1 MTQAAKAQEP
11 SMEEILASIR
21 RIIADDDGAQPAPK
35 AEVKSPE
42 VKPEARP
49 AEPPV
54 AAAPATVPPPA
65 PKVPPPIAKAP
76 PPPPPKPAPP
86 PAPPAGMK
94 QDDIDAML
102 AGLDEPA
109 PPAARPNPEPAA
121 PPDPDVL
128 ELTEAMQA
136 PPPSAQPPA
145 PSFRTIDGRQD
156 VVFDEIPEPPRAEAS
171 RMAERPRH
179 APLTE
184 QAIISSATAAAVDS
198 AFNALAQTVLVQNA
212 KTLEDLVKEM
222 LRPMLQHWLDNNL
235 PTLVERL
242 VRQEIER
249 VARGR

>member
-1 MTQAAKAQEP
+1 MTQAAKVQEP

-21 RIIADDDGAQPAPK
+21 RIIADDEPKPA
-35 AEVKSPE
+35 
-42 VKPEARP
+42 ARP
-49 AEPPV
+49 EPR
-54 AAAPATVPPPA
+54 APEPPPA
-65 PKVPPPIAKAP
+65 AKA
-76 PPPPPKPAPP
+76 PAPP
-86 PAPPAGMK
+86 PSPPKPPAPAPAAMK

-109 PPAARPNPEPAA
+109 PPPAPA
-121 PPDPDVL
+121 PPAEDVL

-136 PPPSAQPPA
+136 EPA
-145 PSFRTIDGRQD
+145 FRKIDATQD
-156 VVFDEIPEPPRAEAS
+156 VVFGEPEAPPRAAPPPPRAAAAPS
-171 RMAERPRH
+171 AESILSP
-179 APLTE
+179 
-184 QAIISSATAAAVDS
+184 ATAAAVDS

-242 VRQEIER
+242 VRAEIER

>member
-21 RIIADDDGAQPAPK
+21 RIIADDDG
-35 AEVKSPE
+35 VKKPE
-42 VKPEARP
+42 PKPEAKAEAP
-49 AEPPV
+49 A
-54 AAAPATVPPPA
+54 AKAAPAPPQPA
-65 PKVPPPIAKAP
+65 A
-76 PPPPPKPAPP
+76 APP
-86 PAPPAGMK
+86 PAMK

-109 PPAARPNPEPAA
+109 AELAA
-121 PPDPDVL
+121 PPRAPEPDVL

-136 PPPSAQPPA
+136 PATPAFRKIDAQ
-145 PSFRTIDGRQD
+145 QD
-156 VVFDEIPEPPRAEAS
+156 VVFEEVSEPEPAPSPPPRAAEPPRAAS
-171 RMAERPRH
+171 APRSP
-179 APLTE
+179 AMPE
-184 QAIISSATAAAVDS
+184 PDIMSSATAAAVDS
-198 AFNALAQTVLVQNA
+198 AFNALAHTVLVQNA

-249 VARGR
+249 VARGRG

>member
-21 RIIADDDGAQPAPK
+21 RIIADDDSKPA
-35 AEVKSPE
+35 A
-42 VKPEARP
+42 KPEAKAPEP
-49 AEPPV
+49 A
-54 AAAPATVPPPA
+54 
-65 PKVPPPIAKAP
+65 AKAP

-86 PAPPAGMK
+86 PAPPPAAAMK

-109 PPAARPNPEPAA
+109 EPEP
-121 PPDPDVL
+121 PPPSPPPPPPPEPEPDVL

-136 PPPSAQPPA
+136 PA
-145 PSFRTIDGRQD
+145 PSFRKIDAQQD
-156 VVFDEIPEPPRAEAS
+156 VVFEEADEPRRPDPPRAGAANEPS
-171 RMAERPRH
+171 IM
-179 APLTE
+179 
-184 QAIISSATAAAVDS
+184 SSATAAAVDS
-198 AFNALAQTVLVQNA
+198 AFNALAHTVLVQNA

-249 VARGR
+249 VARGRN

>member
-21 RIIADDDGAQPAPK
+21 RIIADDDGSKPKVEAKPEPKPAPQPAP
-35 AEVKSPE
+35 A
-42 VKPEARP
+42 
-49 AEPPV
+49 
-54 AAAPATVPPPA
+54 
-65 PKVPPPIAKAP
+65 AKAP
-76 PPPPPKPAPP
+76 PPPAPKAAPPTPAPRN
-86 PAPPAGMK
+86 

-102 AGLDEPA
+102 AGLDEPS
-109 PPAARPNPEPAA
+109 EPAPRVREPQPA
-121 PPDPDVL
+121 DVL
-128 ELTEAMQA
+128 ELTEAMA
-136 PPPSAQPPA
+136 APA
-145 PSFRTIDGRQD
+145 PAFRTIDAQQD
-156 VVFDEIPEPPRAEAS
+156 VVFNEMAAAEPPP
-171 RMAERPRH
+171 RMPDPPRSA
-179 APLTE
+179 APPPPQQALTE
-184 QAIISSATAAAVDS
+184 SSIISSATAAAVDS